1 MKAGLLL
8 ALAAAL
14 ALSGSAA
21 AAVKTGQSPDCR
33 RFCMSVKPA
42 EALEGSVFTFT
53 GRHWRPNRRVTATF
67 GVYCPPGVACIAIAY
82 IVRLT
87 GDRGGFTFR
96 LRAGEERSG
105 DAQKGIHAGGD
116 PTFFQRVGDRRV
128 TRQPRYRVITG
139 PSAAPP

>member
-1 MKAGLLL
+1 MKAALILG
-8 ALAAAL
+8 LAAAL
-14 ALSGSAA
+14 ALVSGSAA

-33 RFCMSVKPA
+33 RFCMSVKPG
-42 EALEGSVFTFT
+42 EARQGSVFTFT

-82 IVRLT
+82 IVRVRT

-105 DAQKGIHAGGD
+105 DAQKGIHAGGN
-116 PTFFQRVGDRRV
+116 PTFFQRVGDRTV
-128 TRQPRYRVITG
+128 KRQPRYRVITSSSG
-139 PSAAPP
+139 